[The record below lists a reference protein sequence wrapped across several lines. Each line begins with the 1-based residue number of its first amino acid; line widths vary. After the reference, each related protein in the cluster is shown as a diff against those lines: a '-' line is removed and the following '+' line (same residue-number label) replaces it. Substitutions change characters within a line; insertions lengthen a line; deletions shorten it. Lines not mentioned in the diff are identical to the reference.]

1 MPYKVFLELRAEKDL
16 TKLPREIRA
25 RVFPTILD
33 LKRDPRPT
41 GVKKLSAREE
51 CYRLRVGDWRV
62 IYEINTKQK
71 KISIFRIR
79 HRREVY
85 RNL

>member
-1 MPYKVFLELRAEKDL
+1 MPYKVFLESRAEKDFK
-16 TKLPREIRA
+16 KLPREIRN
-25 RVFPTILD
+25 RVFLAILD

-41 GVKKLSAREE
+41 EVKKLSAKEE
-51 CYRLRVGDWRV
+51 YYRLRVGDWRV
-62 IYEINTKQK
+62 VYEINTKQK

-79 HRREVY
+79 HRREAY